1 MKTTTMRTAGA
12 ILSAGILLTSCVSS
26 KKYHR
31 SQDEVARLRTDST
44 TLAQKDS
51 TLTQNLNAVNQK
63 NSELQQTLETANN
76 TNAGLQKN
84 ITYYSDNVNKA
95 KTTADQIKGELSTT
109 LASAGLSDQDISQT
123 DAKVMINLSEKNLF
137 KGNSAVLTAKGKQL
151 VNSIGDYVKGHD
163 GVDVSVAD
171 LETVNGTMAASDM
184 SSDNGSMNSNSG
196 MSSSSSSSSGTHAR
210 SGRPADNDNT
220 VTNTTGSRESSS
232 ANHTRMRSYSSKSS
246 STASRKSS
254 GSSATRSTAK
264 SSGSENRSTAY
275 SSGKRKSSAITSA
288 RARKAMAWQRQNAVA
303 NALLANGLP
312 KVKVVAQNESVSTD
326 GSGQKGVQVVLSP
339 DMDNFY
345 KTMSTAPAGQ
355 TAGTKNP

>member
-1 MKTTTMRTAGA
+1 MKTTTMRTAGT

-51 TLTQNLNAVNQK
+51 TLTQNLNASNQK
-63 NSELQQTLETANN
+63 NSELQQSLETANN
-76 TNAGLQKN
+76 SNAGLQKN
-84 ITYYSDNVNKA
+84 VAFYSDNVNKA
-95 KTTADQIKGELSTT
+95 KTSADQIKGELSTT

-123 DAKVMINLSEKNLF
+123 DAKVMINLNEKNLF
-137 KGNSAVLTAKGKQL
+137 KGNSAVLTTKGKQL
-151 VNSIGDYVKGHD
+151 VNSIGDYVKGHE

-171 LETVNGTMAASDM
+171 LETVNGTMAAADM
-184 SSDNGSMNSNSG
+184 SSGSSD
-196 MSSSSSSSSGTHAR
+196 MSSSSS
-210 SGRPADNDNT
+210 
-220 VTNTTGSRESSS
+220 TTTS
-232 ANHTRMRSYSSKSS
+232 AS
-246 STASRKSS
+246 AKSS
-254 GSSATRSTAK
+254 GMSHARTHASSKASGTATRKASTGSASRSTAK
-264 SSGSENRSTAY
+264 SSGSSENRSTAY
-275 SSGKRKSSAITSA
+275 SSGKKKSSAITSA

-345 KTMSTAPAGQ
+345 KTMSEAPSAQ
-355 TAGTKNP
+355 TAATKNP

>member
-63 NSELQQTLETANN
+63 NSELQQSIETANN

-84 ITYYSDNVNKA
+84 VAFYSDNVNKA

-123 DAKVMINLSEKNLF
+123 DAKVMINLNEKNLF
-137 KGNSAVLTAKGKQL
+137 KGNSAVLTPKGKQL
-151 VNSIGDYVKGHD
+151 VNSIGDYVKGHE
-163 GVDVSVAD
+163 GIDVSVAD
-171 LETVNGTMAASDM
+171 LETVNGTMASTDM
-184 SSDNGSMNSNSG
+184 SSSSGSMDMSN
-196 MSSSSSSSSGTHAR
+196 SSSSSSSKA
-210 SGRPADNDNT
+210 NT
-220 VTNTTGSRESSS
+220 VSNTTGSRASSS
-232 ANHTRMRSYSSKSS
+232 ANHTRMRSYSAKTRSS
-246 STASRKSS
+246 ARK
-254 GSSATRSTAK
+254 SSATRSTAK
-264 SSGSENRSTAY
+264 SAGSSETRSTAY
-275 SSGKRKSSAITSA
+275 SSGKRKSAAITSA

-345 KTMSTAPAGQ
+345 KTMSEAPSTQ

>member
-1 MKTTTMRTAGA
+1 MKTTTMRTAGT

-51 TLTQNLNAVNQK
+51 TLTQNLNASNQK
-63 NSELQQTLETANN
+63 NSELQQSLETANN
-76 TNAGLQKN
+76 SNAGLQKN
-84 ITYYSDNVNKA
+84 VAFYSDNVNKA

-123 DAKVMINLSEKNLF
+123 DAKVMINLNEKNLF
-137 KGNSAVLTAKGKQL
+137 KGNSAVLTTKGKQL
-151 VNSIGDYVKGHD
+151 VNSIGDYVKGHE

-171 LETVNGTMAASDM
+171 LETVNGTMAAADM
-184 SSDNGSMNSNSG
+184 SSGSSD
-196 MSSSSSSSSGTHAR
+196 MSSSSSAS
-210 SGRPADNDNT
+210 
-220 VTNTTGSRESSS
+220 TTTS
-232 ANHTRMRSYSSKSS
+232 AS
-246 STASRKSS
+246 AKSS
-254 GSSATRSTAK
+254 GMSHTRTHASSKASGTATRKASTGSASRSTAK
-264 SSGSENRSTAY
+264 SSGSSENRSTAY
-275 SSGKRKSSAITSA
+275 SSGKKKSSAISSA

-345 KTMSTAPAGQ
+345 KTMSEAPSAQ
-355 TAGTKNP
+355 TAATKNP